1 QQDRNDLGAL
11 FDRAA
16 QAVDHT
22 IRPLSG
28 VLDDLLERHRA
39 EQRERDDDQ
48 RERAPVCVPAVQL
61 PQGIASE
68 REQRNRERSE
78 IAEARVR
85 EILVQRR
92 DLVERQDRKQG
103 RERSPAAA
111 RRASARRRCR
121 AVERERR
128 RNEQQHPGP
137 PRPEIVLSGKTKP
150 EEQRRQRWSVLERKR
165 EKCRENEYRRR
176 ENDDREPGTADA
188 GRDTCCV

>member
-1 QQDRNDLGAL
+1 
-11 FDRAA
+11 
-16 QAVDHT
+16 
-22 IRPLSG
+22 
-28 VLDDLLERHRA
+28 
-39 EQRERDDDQ
+39 
-48 RERAPVCVPAVQL
+48 
-61 PQGIASE
+61 
-68 REQRNRERSE
+68 
-78 IAEARVR
+78 
-85 EILVQRR
+85 R

-188 GRDTCCV
+188 GRDTCCVHGSPSCRSSFFATPIRENRARCRKRCKRY